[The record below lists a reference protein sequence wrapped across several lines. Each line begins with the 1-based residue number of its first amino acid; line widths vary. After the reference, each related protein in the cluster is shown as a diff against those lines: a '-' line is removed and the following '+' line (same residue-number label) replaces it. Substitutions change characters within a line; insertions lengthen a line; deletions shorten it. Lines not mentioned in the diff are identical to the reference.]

1 MGRKGEFAMLSK
13 SLNDN
18 IRRVKDEMGDSG
30 DLRVRRLTIPWTRLG
45 GTNAALV
52 YLDGMSDA
60 NAIQQSVIPPLLG
73 HAPASPPPGPSSLLS
88 WIGERVIDAGYWT
101 LHGEWEDL
109 FQALLSGCVLLLV
122 DGGQGA
128 MALELPGYEDR
139 GISDAKNQSVSRGPQ
154 EAFTETLQK
163 NITLIRRRIKDSR
176 IRVVPFVK
184 GNVTKTNICLVYLE
198 GVADPN
204 VLSRLHE
211 RLDRFNLDA
220 VFDAHYFEETFQNSR
235 LTLYPTAFNTERP
248 DTVSA
253 MVVEG
258 RIAVIVDG
266 SPYVLVVPAVL
277 TDFIQSAEDY
287 YQPSYFAVLIRQLRI
302 LAFVLASFAPAA
314 YIAVTTFHQ
323 DLLPMQLL
331 LSLAAQREGIP
342 FPAFIEALLME
353 ITFEILRE
361 AGLRMPRAIGQA
373 VSIVGT
379 IVIGQAAVEAGIVSA
394 AMVIIVSITA
404 ISSFVLPT
412 YSFTLVV
419 RVQRFGYMM
428 LAATMG
434 IYGIY
439 LGIIMTILW
448 VCSLDS
454 FGVPYLRP
462 FTPYMASEQ
471 KDALLR
477 FPFQLWRKGRTN
489 G

>member
-1 MGRKGEFAMLSK
+1 MLSE

-18 IRRVKDEMGDSG
+18 IRRVTDEMGDSG
-30 DLRVRRLTIPWTRLG
+30 DLRVRRLTIPWTGPG
-45 GTNAALV
+45 GTGAALV

-88 WIGERVIDAGYWT
+88 WVGERVVDAGYWT
-101 LHGEWEDL
+101 LSEEWNEL
-109 FQALLSGCVLLLV
+109 LQALLSGSVLLLV
-122 DGGQGA
+122 DGATNA
-128 MALELPGYEDR
+128 MALALPGYEDR
-139 GISDAKNQSVSRGPQ
+139 GISEAKNQSVSRGPQ

-163 NITLIRRRIKDSR
+163 NVTLIRRRIKDSR
-176 IRVVPFVK
+176 IRVVPMIK
-184 GNVTKTNICLVYLE
+184 GKVTKTNVCLVYLE

-204 VLSRLHE
+204 VLKELSDKLNAFD
-211 RLDRFNLDA
+211 LDS
-220 VFDAHYFEETFQNSR
+220 VFDAHYFEETFQKQ

-253 MVVEG
+253 MIVEG
-258 RIAVIVDG
+258 RIALIVDG

-277 TDFIQSAEDY
+277 MDFIQSAEDY

-302 LAFVLASFAPAA
+302 LAFLLASFAPAA

-419 RVQRFGYMM
+419 RVQRFGYML

-439 LGIIMTILW
+439 LGIIMTVLLL
-448 VCSLDS
+448 CHLNS

-462 FTPYMASEQ
+462 FTPYIASEQ

-477 FPFQLWRKGRTN
+477 FPFQWWRKGRAN